1 MPAPWQALTR
11 QAWPAASL
19 ILAVSAVAVAAW
31 WYGDPMIL
39 RSVTEAFIYVT
50 MVVGI
55 YIFMGNSGVMTFGS
69 IAFAAI
75 GAYASAWQTC
85 CPGMKA
91 MLMTGLPDLLR
102 YHTFPVSFAALSSA
116 GLAAAVAAVVGLPI
130 MRLSGI
136 PASIGTLAFLAIVH
150 SVYSNWGSVTLGTR
164 SVVGLPLYVDVW
176 VALGCAVASIIV
188 AFAYQRS
195 RFGIALRAT
204 REDEVAARA
213 CGIRVATQRLI
224 AWTLSAVFIGLGGVL
239 YGHFVG
245 VLTVSS
251 FYLELTFITLAML
264 VVGGTRSLAG
274 AVVGVLAV
282 SAFIEILR
290 RFESGVHIGFISF
303 KAPSGLQEVGLG
315 IIMLIVLIARP
326 RGLTNGRE
334 ASWPFW
340 RNPGPLRDTRR
351 PPAGLQAEVIKGAPA
366 ARASD
371 VREP

>member
-1 MPAPWQALTR
+1 MAVRALSLLE
-11 QAWPAASL
+11 AVWPALAIALLLSTIAGVAWL
-19 ILAVSAVAVAAW
+19 I
-31 WYGDPMIL
+31 GDVLIL

-50 MVVGI
+50 VVVGI
-55 YIFMGNSGVMTFGS
+55 YVFMGNSGVMSFGS

-85 CPGMKA
+85 CPEMKA
-91 MLMTGLPDLLR
+91 LLMTGLPDFLR
-102 YHTFPVSFAALSSA
+102 YHTYPVLVAALTS
-116 GLAAAVAAVVGLPI
+116 GLLAAAVAFLVGIPI

-150 SVYSNWGSVTLGTR
+150 TVYSNWGPVTLGTR

-176 VALGCAVASIIV
+176 VALAWALVAVAV

-213 CGIRVATQRLI
+213 SGISVPAQRLI
-224 AWTLSAVFIGLGGVL
+224 AWTLSAFFVAIGGVL

-251 FYLELTFITLAML
+251 FYLGMTFITLAML

-274 AVVGVLAV
+274 AVTGVLLLSTV
-282 SAFIEILR
+282 IELLR
-290 RFESGVHIGFISF
+290 RVESGVSIGPISIS
-303 KAPSGLQEVGLG
+303 APSGLQEVALGL
-315 IIMLIVLIARP
+315 IMLMVLLVRP
-326 RGLTNGRE
+326 RGITNGRE
-334 ASWPFW
+334 VAWPLG
-340 RNPGPLRDTRR
+340 REERGQNRQTPVSST
-351 PPAGLQAEVIKGAPA
+351 
-366 ARASD
+366 ARF
-371 VREP
+371 